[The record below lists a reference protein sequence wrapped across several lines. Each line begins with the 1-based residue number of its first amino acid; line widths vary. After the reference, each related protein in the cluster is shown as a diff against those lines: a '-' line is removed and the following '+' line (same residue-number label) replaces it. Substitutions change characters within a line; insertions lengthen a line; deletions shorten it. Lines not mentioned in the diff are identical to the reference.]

1 MEKDYSELR
10 EEDSV
15 FILEMYLC
23 HEGLI
28 EMRNGKTEFTRR
40 FLRRDEVRE
49 LNHAEIRQK
58 EKEARESLKSVIEF
72 LNGRRNRNQIG
83 KGRFLRK
90 LKKMLRKLFPPK
102 YVNFEGQRWN

>member
-10 EEDSV
+10 EEDSL
-15 FILEMYLC
+15 FILEMYLLR
-23 HEGLI
+23 EGLI
-28 EMRNGKTEFTRR
+28 EMWDSKLKFTRH

-49 LNHAEIRQK
+49 LNHEEIRQK
-58 EKEARESLKSVIEF
+58 EKEAKESLKSVIEF

-83 KGRFLRK
+83 KAGFLRK
-90 LKKMLRKLFPPK
+90 LKKMLIKLFPKK